1 MISIT
6 LEINEIGKRKAKE
19 KNHKTKM
26 WSFERTMLAK
36 LWANR
41 PEKKKREKS
50 QITKIRNERT
60 DIITYLIE
68 IKNTKEYYEQLYTN
82 NLD

>member
-26 WSFERTMLAK
+26 WSFEKTMLAK

-50 QITKIRNERT
+50 QITKIRNERGNITT
-60 DIITYLIE
+60 DVKIFKKIIR
-68 IKNTKEYYEQLYTN
+68 EYYEFII
-82 NLD
+82 

>member
-36 LWANR
+36 LWANQ
-41 PEKKKREKS
+41 PEKKKKREVS
-50 QITKIRNERT
+50 N
-60 DIITYLIE
+60 Y
-68 IKNTKEYYEQLYTN
+68 
-82 NLD
+82 

>member
-26 WSFERTMLAK
+26 WSFVKTMLAK

-50 QITKIRNERT
+50 QITKIRNERSG
-60 DIITYLIE
+60 ITNLTERKRSIRKYC
-68 IKNTKEYYEQLYTN
+68 EQLYAKQIR
-82 NLD
+82 

>member
-36 LWANR
+36 LWANQ
-41 PEKKKREKS
+41 PEKKKERSLKLLKS
-50 QITKIRNERT
+50 GMKE
-60 DIITYLIE
+60 E
-68 IKNTKEYYEQLYTN
+68 ISPLMSKYSKRL
-82 NLD
+82 